1 MYRFLVVFSL
11 LGCWQTSFAG
21 TATVAVA
28 TNFKPT
34 LERLV
39 EHFHN
44 QGKHRLTVV
53 SASTGVLYHQ
63 LQQGAR
69 FDVFLSADQQRPQ
82 RLEQSGLGIKGSR
95 FTYAQGRLAL
105 AFQPSY
111 HNDHTPDAKHF
122 VQAIQQLSGKLAIA
136 NPKLAPYGVAS
147 QQTLEYLKMWPQV
160 QHRLVRGANIGQTYQ
175 YIASANAT
183 LGFVAVSQL
192 LHNAPSLSYWPVP
205 EQWHA
210 PILQQAILLQ
220 SAQDKPAAL
229 AFVEFLRSKSA
240 VAIIRQQ
247 GYHVVSQD

>member
-1 MYRFLVVFSL
+1 MHRFLVVFSL
-11 LGCWQTSFAG
+11 LCCWQTSFAG

-39 EHFHN
+39 EHFHK
-44 QGKHRLTVV
+44 QGTHRLTIV
-53 SASTGVLYHQ
+53 SASSGVLYHQ

-82 RLEQSGLGIKGSR
+82 QLEQSGLGIKGSR
-95 FTYAQGRLAL
+95 FTYAQGKLGL
-105 AFQPSY
+105 AFQQS
-111 HNDHTPDAKHF
+111 HHSDHTPDTERF
-122 VQAIQQLSGKLAIA
+122 VQAIQQLPGKLAIA
-136 NPKLAPYGVAS
+136 NPKLAPYGLAA

-175 YIASANAT
+175 YIATANVA

-192 LHNAPSLSYWPVP
+192 RHHKSPLTYWPVP

-220 SAQDKPAAL
+220 SSQDKPAAL
-229 AFVEFLRSKSA
+229 AFVDFLTSKSA